1 MAVAVYLIRILL
13 RALVYPLR
21 LLGRAPDY
29 VLLTLGGDYPDLPA
43 PKEGFV
49 RRRLMPRKTSLF
61 ELGRRLEHV
70 AGDRRVRGVVLH
82 LCGPRLS
89 MAQIQTVRGFI
100 ADLRARGKRVVTWA
114 PDYDMATYYL
124 AAAAD
129 EILSPRGGSIFQLGL
144 SRSHVFLGDLLERVG
159 LQADFVQISPYKTAG
174 DMLTRTGMSEE
185 ARKMADWLLD
195 DAFTTITQDLTRDRE
210 TDVETV
216 KRLIDGAPYTDEAA
230 RAAGAIDGILNEEE
244 LPAHLGSSGRPA
256 RLVPYAA
263 CRRSLLPRPPDHP
276 GGYVAVVRV
285 AGTIVDGRSSRPP
298 VKPPFDL
305 PFLLSER
312 AGDLSVVQQ
321 LRQAL
326 ADRRAKAV
334 VLFVDSGGG
343 SATSSEAIASA
354 ISRVREQKPVVVCM
368 ATVAASGGYYVAAP
382 ASHIVAQPGTITG
395 SIGVVFGKLVDVK
408 LFEKL
413 LVHREVLQRGESA
426 TLFASS
432 HPLTGEERARLL
444 HLIQHAYDQFLDR
457 VANGRKM
464 SSEAVDAIGGG
475 RVWTGRQALENGLVD
490 ELGGLD
496 AALAKARKLGGLHP
510 RSRVREIPF
519 PKGDRLGVPSPV
531 ALFSYVKDGADQF
544 RRARALY
551 LCPLIR
557 SE

>member
-1 MAVAVYLIRILL
+1 MAVVVYLIRILL
-13 RALVYPLR
+13 RTLVHPLR
-21 LLGRAPDY
+21 LLGKAPDY
-29 VLLTLGGDYPDLPA
+29 VLLTLEGDYPDLPA

-49 RRRLMPRKTSLF
+49 RRRLMPRKASLF
-61 ELGRRLEHV
+61 ELGRQFEHV
-70 AGDRRVRGVVLH
+70 AGDRRVHGVVLH
-82 LCGPRLS
+82 LCGLRLS

-114 PDYDMATYYL
+114 PDYDMGTYYL

-144 SRSHVFLGDLLERVG
+144 SRSYVFLGELLERVG

-174 DMLTRTGMSEE
+174 DMLTRTEMSDE
-185 ARKMADWLLD
+185 AREMADWLLD
-195 DAFTTITQDLTRDRE
+195 DAYATITADIARDRGN
-210 TDVETV
+210 DVETV
-216 KRLIDGAPYTDEAA
+216 KALIDGAPYVDETA
-230 RAAGAIDGILNEEE
+230 RAAGAIGGILNEDD
-244 LPAHLGSSGRPA
+244 LPAQLGTSERPA
-256 RLVPYAA
+256 RLLPYAT
-263 CRRSLLPRPPDHP
+263 CHRRLHPRPLDRP
-276 GGYVAVVRV
+276 GGYVAVIRV
-285 AGTIVDGRSSRPP
+285 VGTIVDGRSSRPP

-326 ADRRAKAV
+326 ADRRAKAI

-354 ISRVREQKPVVVCM
+354 ISRVREKKPVVVCM
-368 ATVAASGGYYVAAP
+368 ASVAASGGYYVAAP
-382 ASHIVAQPGTITG
+382 ASHIVAQAGTVTG
-395 SIGVVFGKLVDVK
+395 SIGVLFAKLVDVK

-413 LVHREVLQRGESA
+413 LVHREVLERGKNA
-426 TLFASS
+426 TLSASS

-444 HLIQHAYDQFLDR
+444 GLIQHAYDQFLDR

-475 RVWTGRQALENGLVD
+475 RVWTGRQALEHGLVD

-496 AALAKARKLGGLHP
+496 AALAKARELGGLHP
-510 RSRVREIPF
+510 RSQVREIPI
-519 PKGDRLGVPSPV
+519 PKADRFGVPSPFAV
-531 ALFSYVKDGADQF
+531 FTYAKEGADQL
-544 RRARALY
+544 RRAHVQY
-551 LCPLIR
+551 LCPLVK